1 MGEKRPIN
9 IGVFLDRINTSYHE
23 EVISGI
29 IDFAKRKKINLF
41 TFITGWY
48 NSTSP
53 WEKSENILFNYTNSN
68 ILDGI
73 IIFSSIGQIDSI
85 EKLYSSIFPLNK
97 PAVVIGR
104 NLENLTSVSVD
115 NYSGISLL
123 LNHLIKEHNY
133 KKIAFL
139 KGPDHNNEAQERL
152 KAFLTIMKENELKV
166 ESNWII
172 DGDFLIESGKKAAE
186 FIVNKL
192 NMNID
197 AILCANDM
205 MAFGIIDE
213 LKRRNVKVPDDLKI
227 VGFDDINISE
237 SYHLTTIH
245 QPFYSIGYS
254 AIKILIEKIEKQK
267 KNIEKIFIN
276 PSLIVRETCGCN
288 TKNSEHLEKVNYEK
302 NNILKILKKYENLI
316 PIDNFLDFF
325 EKNDFSEEKFS
336 TYLEN
341 EKSSIYVLKELAYF
355 IEEELPNIS
364 KIIKNYL
371 NEKIF
376 ITDFEFKNHL
386 LKINEIGENIFVFEN
401 TKEKY
406 DYIFRTFP
414 DIGIDSIYLSFY
426 EKSFSGIDFSKLIF
440 AFDRYGKFKIPENGI
455 RYLTYDIF
463 PVDFFPREESYQ
475 FFVYNLFYNEN
486 IGQIF
491 FKIGE
496 LNLNLYEII
505 KNKIASS
512 LSDIKLLDK
521 TSESTLS
528 AYDNIFVFLT
538 DNSLNIKRFLI
549 GGETPIF
556 KNLSFLLTDYEMK
569 EIKSGIKKFRK
580 LKIDNSIYYFLCQ
593 EIENF
598 LLWIMLKED
607 YFNFEEEPDEIE
619 IEMLSMRYKLTEK
632 EKQILKML
640 IKGLP
645 NKEIAEKLF
654 ISENTVKNYTN
665 KIYNKLEVKNRK
677 ELLSKIKSEIP

>member
-1 MGEKRPIN
+1 MGEKRPVN
-9 IGVFLDRINTSYHE
+9 IGVFLDRVNTSYHE

-29 IDFAKRKKINLF
+29 TDFAKIKKINLF
-41 TFITGWY
+41 VFITGWY
-48 NSTSP
+48 NSISP
-53 WEKSENILFNYTNSN
+53 WEKSENILFNYGKSN
-68 ILDGI
+68 MLDGI

-85 EKLYSSIFPLNK
+85 EKLYSSIFPENK
-97 PAVVIGR
+97 PSVVIGR
-104 NLENLTSVSVD
+104 NLENLPSVSVD
-115 NYSGISLL
+115 NYNGISLL

-139 KGPDHNNEAQERL
+139 KGPDHNKEAQERL
-152 KAFLTIMKENELKV
+152 KAFLKIMEDNGIKV
-166 ESNWII
+166 EPNWLI

-197 AILCANDM
+197 AIVCANDM

-213 LKRRNVKVPDDLKI
+213 LKRRNFKVPDDLKI
-227 VGFDDINISE
+227 VGFDDINISD

-254 AIKILIEKIEKQK
+254 AIKILIEKIENSN
-267 KNIEKIFIN
+267 KNIEKMSIS

-302 NNILKILKKYENLI
+302 NNIIKILKKYENLI
-316 PIDNFLDFF
+316 PIDSFLEFF
-325 EKNDFSEEKFS
+325 HKNDFSQEKFS

-341 EKSSIYVLKELAYF
+341 EKSSMYVLKELACF
-355 IEEELPNIS
+355 IEKELPDIS
-364 KIIKNYL
+364 KIIKNHI
-371 NEKIF
+371 NERIF
-376 ITDFEFKNHL
+376 ITDFEFKNNL
-386 LKINEIGENIFVFEN
+386 LKINEIGENIISIEN
-401 TKEKY
+401 TEEKY

-414 DIGIDSIYLSFY
+414 DIGIDSTYLSFY

-455 RYLTYDIF
+455 RYLTYDIL
-463 PVDFFPREESYQ
+463 PVDFLPREESYQ
-475 FFVYNLFYNEN
+475 FFVYNLFHQEN

-512 LSDIKLLDK
+512 LSDIKTYNK
-521 TSESTLS
+521 TIETTLS
-528 AYDNIFVFLT
+528 IDNHIFIFLT
-538 DNSLNIKRFLI
+538 DNSLKVKKFLI
-549 GGETPIF
+549 GETTMF
-556 KNLSFLLTDYEMK
+556 KNFSSLLTDYEMK

-580 LKIDNSIYYFLCQ
+580 LKIDNNTYYFLCQ
-593 EIENF
+593 EIDDF
-598 LLWIMLKED
+598 LLWIILKED
-607 YFNFEEEPDEIE
+607 YFNLEQGPDEIG
-619 IEMLSMRYKLTEK
+619 IEMISMKYKLTEK

-677 ELLSKIKSEIP
+677 ELLSKIKNEIP